1 MKDRALLL
9 ALRIAAIS
17 QEFSESEI
25 QRAIGLLE
33 QQGFGSWSS
42 LLTYVAENSKQSSK
56 RAKTARKVKPIG
68 EQRSKA
74 VIELERKDPEK
85 FQVLSEFDSLLRK
98 GSVLPA
104 QDDVR
109 KLGER
114 LSKEYASRSSR
125 RESISK
131 LMALLADR
139 PLDEIRELLR
149 VSLLSSGVDE
159 ADGDYQRLAQ
169 FIITGKISQP
179 ASEQNLQGLS
189 L

>member
-9 ALRIAAIS
+9 ALRIAAIQ

-25 QRAIGLLE
+25 QRAIRLLE
-33 QQGFGSWSS
+33 EQGAGSWSS
-42 LLTYVAENSKQSSK
+42 LLAHAAQNSKQSSRK
-56 RAKTARKVKPIG
+56 PQRARKAKPID

-74 VIELERKDPEK
+74 VIELEKKDPEK
-85 FQVLSEFDSLLRK
+85 YQVLSEFDLLLRK

-114 LSKEYASRSSR
+114 LSKKYSSRNSR

-149 VSLLSSGVDE
+149 VSLLSSRVDE
-159 ADGDYQRLAQ
+159 ADSDYQRLAQ

-179 ASEQNLQGLS
+179 AREQGLS